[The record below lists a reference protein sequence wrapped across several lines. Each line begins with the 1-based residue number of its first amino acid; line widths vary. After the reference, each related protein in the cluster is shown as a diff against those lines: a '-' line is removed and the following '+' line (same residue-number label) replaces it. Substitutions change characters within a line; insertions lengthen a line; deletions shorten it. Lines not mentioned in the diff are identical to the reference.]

1 MSDIRQTLSGD
12 GLTEADA
19 ERVLELA
26 DGYLEDAENV
36 LWNAS
41 KVADRDDLATELEAL
56 TRSIWN
62 LQHQVDDLR
71 RTLEDEDQ

>member
-62 LQHQVDDLR
+62 LQH
-71 RTLEDEDQ
+71 

>member
-1 MSDIRQTLSGD
+1 MPDIRQTLSGD
-12 GLTEADA
+12 GLTEADVD
-19 ERVLELA
+19 RVLELA

-41 KVADRDDLATELEAL
+41 KVADRDNLATELEAL

-71 RTLEDEDQ
+71 RTLEGEDQ

>member
-1 MSDIRQTLSGD
+1 MPDIRQTLSGD
-12 GLTEADA
+12 GLTEADVD
-19 ERVLELA
+19 RVLELT

-41 KVADRDDLATELEAL
+41 KVADRDNLATELEAL

-71 RTLEDEDQ
+71 RTLEGEDQ

>member
-1 MSDIRQTLSGD
+1 MPDIRQTLSGD
-12 GLTEADA
+12 GLTEADVD
-19 ERVLELA
+19 RVLELA

>member
-12 GLTEADA
+12 GLTEADVD
-19 ERVLELA
+19 RVLELT

-56 TRSIWN
+56 TRSVWN

>member
-12 GLTEADA
+12 GLTKADA

>member
-19 ERVLELA
+19 ERILELA

-41 KVADRDDLATELEAL
+41 KVADRDNLATELEAL

>member
-1 MSDIRQTLSGD
+1 MPDIRQTLSGD
-12 GLTEADA
+12 GLTEADVD
-19 ERVLELA
+19 RVLELT

-41 KVADRDDLATELEAL
+41 KVADRDNLATELEAL

>member
-26 DGYLEDAENV
+26 DGYLKDAENV

-56 TRSIWN
+56 TRSVWN